1 MSFPYHDKLWTDA
14 ASYLSARIRDDERV
28 LAPDIFWW
36 LFPRI
41 YRYGDPWADP
51 ARRYDW
57 VVLHKGEM
65 QHLPR
70 AFLDEV
76 AVGMAPVFAN
86 DVFVIWAAA
95 PVGGPVGA
103 TRIT

>member
-36 LFPRI
+36 LFPKI

-51 ARRYDW
+51 GRSYD
-57 VVLHKGEM
+57 
-65 QHLPR
+65 
-70 AFLDEV
+70 
-76 AVGMAPVFAN
+76 
-86 DVFVIWAAA
+86 
-95 PVGGPVGA
+95 
-103 TRIT
+103 